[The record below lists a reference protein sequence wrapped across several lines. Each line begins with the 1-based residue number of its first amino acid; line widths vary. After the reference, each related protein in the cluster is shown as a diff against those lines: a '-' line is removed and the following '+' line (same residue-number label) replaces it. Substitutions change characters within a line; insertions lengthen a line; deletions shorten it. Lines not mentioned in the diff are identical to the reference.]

1 MELENY
7 LQRIQY
13 TGPVRS
19 DIDCLKAVH
28 RHHVQS
34 IPYEDLDV
42 QLGRP
47 LDLNTERIRR
57 KLIVEQRGGWC
68 YEMNGL
74 LGWALEEI
82 GFSVTRMTGGVMRSE
97 HGDAAF
103 GNHLVLR
110 VDLDEESW
118 IADAGLG
125 DALQEPIPLREGEH
139 HQNGRSYTLT
149 QLDVREWRFAN
160 HAGRLPPTMDFI
172 NGPADE
178 ALFENTCAELQAN
191 QESMFVQ
198 NLMCFRCRADGGV
211 DMLLGRVHVDLSA
224 GAPQKK
230 LLRDSTEFAEVLE
243 HVFGLREPELESLW
257 RKVVARHETLFGNSS
272 LEEIDLI
279 PS

>member
-1 MELENY
+1 LELENY
-7 LQRIQY
+7 LQRIRY

-19 DIDCLKAVH
+19 DLACLMAIH

-47 LDLNTERIRR
+47 LDLNLQRIRR
-57 KLIVEQRGGWC
+57 KLIVERRGGWC

-74 LGWALEEI
+74 LGWALSEI

-97 HGDAAF
+97 QGDAAF

-110 VDLDEESW
+110 VDIDGEGW

-139 HQNGRSYTLT
+139 QQNGRTYTLT
-149 QLDVREWRFAN
+149 QLDTQTWRFAN
-160 HAGRLPPTMDFI
+160 HPGRLPPTMDFI
-172 NGPADE
+172 NAPADE
-178 ALFENTCAELQAN
+178 ALFERTCTELQSN

-198 NLMCFRCRADGGV
+198 NLICFRCRADGGV
-211 DMLLGRVHVDLSA
+211 DMLLGRVHADLSS
-224 GAPQKK
+224 GVPQKR
-230 LLRDSTEFAEVLE
+230 LLRDSTEFAQVLE
-243 HVFGLREPELESLW
+243 QVFGLQEAEIETLW
-257 RKVVARHETLFGNSS
+257 QKVMARHEARFGNRPA
-272 LEEIDLI
+272 ETIDLL

>member
-1 MELENY
+1 LELENY
-7 LQRIQY
+7 LQRIRY
-13 TGPVRS
+13 TGPVRP
-19 DIDCLKAVH
+19 DLNCLMAIH

-47 LDLNTERIRR
+47 LDLNPERIRR
-57 KLIVEQRGGWC
+57 KLILERRGGWC

-97 HGDAAF
+97 EGDAAF

-110 VDLDEESW
+110 VDLDDESW

-125 DALQEPIPLREGEH
+125 DALQEPIPLCEGEH
-139 HQNGRSYTLT
+139 QQNGRTYTLT
-149 QLDVREWRFAN
+149 QLDAQTWRFAN
-160 HAGRLPPTMDFI
+160 HPGRLPPTMDFI
-172 NGPADE
+172 NEPADE
-178 ALFENTCAELQAN
+178 ALFEQTCTELQAN

-198 NLMCFRCRADGGV
+198 NLICFRCRADGGV
-211 DMLLGRVHVDLSA
+211 DMLLGRVHVDLSSE
-224 GAPQKK
+224 APRKK
-230 LLRDSTEFAEVLE
+230 LLRDSTEFAQVLE
-243 HVFGLREPELESLW
+243 HVFGLREPEIETLW
-257 RKVVARHETLFGNSS
+257 RKVKARHETRFGNSS
-272 LEEIDLI
+272 VETIDLL